1 MELTRHS
8 KERYAERIMGKESS
22 NDINAF
28 IAANEEKIRTDIE
41 SMVTYGSLIF
51 KGKQLDYNDKQP
63 VKVYL
68 SGTWIIILDDK
79 RDRVVTL
86 YKIDL
91 GLGED
96 FNKQYVEKLLEK
108 LSAANEKLNSYYEES
123 NNTRSEY
130 SKMIND
136 NNLLINEYRGYI
148 KNLEELNRT
157 YTDLINALTK
167 NNSEAELEVRQCIG
181 TIMGKKVF

>member
-1 MELTRHS
+1 
-8 KERYAERIMGKESS
+8 
-22 NDINAF
+22 
-28 IAANEEKIRTDIE
+28 
-41 SMVTYGSLIF
+41 MVTYGALIF
-51 KGKQLDYNDKQP
+51 KGKPLDYNDKQP

-136 NNLLINEYRGYI
+136 NNLLINEYRG
-148 KNLEELNRT
+148 T
-157 YTDLINALTK
+157 
-167 NNSEAELEVRQCIG
+167 
-181 TIMGKKVF
+181 